1 MKIEV
6 NEFIKSEII
15 RLNVLFQK
23 GAKLSD
29 KEIKPFVF
37 EDYSYLKESEEYFG
51 EFSVPYFLS
60 YAVLKDVEYR
70 IKNPYPGTIW
80 YWIKDADKNTTKDFL
95 PKQSKL
101 MYDTLDAYLL
111 LLKSG
116 NLLQAVIL
124 FRSYIEYSS
133 QFYAA
138 LLDYEFFQKYTGSE
152 LLEEEYKKLWFSTLK
167 PAKVLAKIKAM
178 HAEIDQLLQEKKIYY
193 NNKMVYSR
201 QFKPFDSFLRGFLY
215 TTLSGLAHG
224 SYPMLIKEDETKLYS
239 LVWLC
244 SVYLIESQVVID
256 ELTSVYFQYTPKE
269 LFTKWITVEIYLKSM
284 EKQAMLYVNK
294 EESV

>member
-1 MKIEV
+1 
-6 NEFIKSEII
+6 
-15 RLNVLFQK
+15 
-23 GAKLSD
+23 
-29 KEIKPFVF
+29 
-37 EDYSYLKESEEYFG
+37 
-51 EFSVPYFLS
+51 
-60 YAVLKDVEYR
+60 
-70 IKNPYPGTIW
+70 
-80 YWIKDADKNTTKDFL
+80 
-95 PKQSKL
+95 
-101 MYDTLDAYLL
+101 
-111 LLKSG
+111 
-116 NLLQAVIL
+116 
-124 FRSYIEYSS
+124 
-133 QFYAA
+133 
-138 LLDYEFFQKYTGSE
+138 
-152 LLEEEYKKLWFSTLK
+152 
-167 PAKVLAKIKAM
+167 
-178 HAEIDQLLQEKKIYY
+178 
-193 NNKMVYSR
+193 MVYSR